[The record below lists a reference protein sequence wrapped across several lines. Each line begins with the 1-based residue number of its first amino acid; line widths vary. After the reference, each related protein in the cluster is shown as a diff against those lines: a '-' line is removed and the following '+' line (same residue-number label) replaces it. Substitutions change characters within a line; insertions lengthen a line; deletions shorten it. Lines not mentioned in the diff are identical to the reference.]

1 MPQKNNYKKL
11 EKDLIFTKRNCWD
24 VWDEKTKNNAFKFCE
39 NYKQFLDSAKTERE
53 AVKEGIKMA
62 EKNGFVSIEKF
73 KTQNG
78 THHPPPIRRAGLTP
92 LQFSGQASSGRRGTC
107 AELVSLKGKKVYAVN
122 RDKNLILAVIGKKFL
137 DDGFKL
143 IMSHVDSPR
152 LDLKVNP
159 LYEDEQL
166 AYFKT
171 HYYGGIKKY
180 HWPTI
185 ALALHGVAILENGK
199 KVEFTIGEKEDDPI
213 FMITDLLPHLAKSQ
227 AKKTLSEA
235 IQGEELNILVGSIPV
250 KDKDIKEKVKLAV
263 LSYLNKNY
271 GIKEEDFFSAEI
283 QAVPSGKA
291 KDLGFDRSLIAA
303 YGQDDRVCAFSSMQA
318 ILESKPTDKTQI
330 CFLTD
335 KEEIGSEGNTGAQSI
350 FLESFIM
357 KLLDICGR
365 GNDMSSVYTIFAQSE
380 ALSSDVT
387 AGLDP
392 DYKNVHDLR
401 NCARLGCGLAFEKYN
416 GHRGKACSSE
426 ASAEY
431 AAKLRI
437 VLNANNIIWQTAE
450 LGKVDEGGGGTIA
463 MYLAKRN
470 MEVIDAGVALFNMHA
485 PLEIASKADI
495 YSAYLGYRAFL
506 MGEPCRTINSQKYE
520 RN

>member
-11 EKDLIFTKRNCWD
+11 EKDLKFEKQNCWD

-39 NYKQFLDSAKTERE
+39 NYKRFLDSAKTERE
-53 AVKEGIKMA
+53 AVKEGIKIV
-62 EKNGFVSIEKF
+62 EKNGFVNIEELSK
-73 KTQNG
+73 G
-78 THHPPPIRRAGLTP
+78 AHHPLTP
-92 LQFSGQASSGRRGTC
+92 SSERRGTL
-107 AELVSLKGKKVYAVN
+107 AQQNFLKSGKKVYAVN

-143 IMSHVDSPR
+143 IMSHIDSPR

-185 ALALHGVAILENGK
+185 PLALHGVAVLENGK

-213 FMITDLLPHLAKSQ
+213 FMITDLLPHLAKAQ
-227 AKKTLSEA
+227 AKKPLSEA

-250 KDKDIKEKVKLAV
+250 KDKDIKDKVKLAV
-263 LSYLNKNY
+263 LTYLNKQY

-283 QAVPSGKA
+283 QAVPSGKS
-291 KDLGFDRSLIAA
+291 KDLGFDRSLISG

-350 FLESFIM
+350 FLENFIIN
-357 KLLDICGR
+357 LLDICGKK
-365 GNDMSSVYTIFAQSE
+365 NDIGSLYTIFAHSE

-392 DYKNVHDLR
+392 DYKEVHDLR

-416 GHRGKACSSE
+416 GHRGKSCSSE

-431 AAKLRI
+431 VAKLRNI
-437 VLNANNIIWQTAE
+437 LNKNKVIWQTAE

-495 YSAYLGYRAFL
+495 YSAYLGYLAFF
-506 MGEPCRTINSQKYE
+506 GS
-520 RN
+520 